1 MMWAIDHF
9 EVHDIFS
16 RQVFTNVPD
25 QIYVEIKSANE
36 ECFSFYQFALAISAS
51 SRFGSTI
58 RLGYCLHRLTASF
71 PYQNSIDVG
80 ISME

>member
-36 ECFSFYQFALAISAS
+36 EFFSFYQFVLAISAS
-51 SRFGSTI
+51 SRLGSTI

-71 PYQNSIDVG
+71 PYQNFIDVG
-80 ISME
+80 TSME